1 MTNAISSGS
10 KAPWLGAWTQN
21 QFSALQAR
29 RNDVI
34 PDITLLRDLAKTKTL
49 FDKSR
54 DTRFPARCLNAIAHR
69 NSSLKLSA
77 NARTQRADNA

>member
-34 PDITLLRDLAKTKTL
+34 PDITLLRDVAKTKTL

-54 DTRFPARCLNAIAHR
+54 DTRFPARCIECNRAR
-69 NSSLKLSA
+69 KLKSQVERERTHSA
-77 NARTQRADNA
+77 RR